1 MKNKMKK
8 VDVFVA
14 NEMQKLENC
23 SKFVYGLRL
32 SGIDVDEVFGRVV
45 MGVDGCGGHGYSK
58 N

>member
-1 MKNKMKK
+1 MKK